1 MVGDG
6 GRKKR
11 ATTIVE
17 LCLLSIRIVEWLSYI
32 YLRFFSPLFI
42 FQRLFHAHESLP
54 ELGVCLLQKN
64 ESFLIFSAGGVWK
77 AACCSCAIL
86 VGVFV
91 SDFIHL
97 HDCRKAAEKQS
108 PEKDLFLNKQKRSL
122 ERTEKSERE
131 WKINGHCF
139 SLVSSTLENSLLA
152 ELANDRR
159 LKVRLWRRNKKLIFI
174 YLTTWNFVW
183 YVLASNQVSS
193 FCFCLVS
200 LFPPS
205 SLNRKRYKDLLG
217 YWNSVGGVRFWV
229 IATLWWFWCMTSLN
243 GIVVVPVKNMFWLK
257 LGVAVHPKLII
268 VFAQHWLPIE
278 VQMMMMMSI
287 DEWWWKKLRKGKK

>member
-1 MVGDG
+1 M
-6 GRKKR
+6 
-11 ATTIVE
+11 I
-17 LCLLSIRIVEWLSYI
+17 II
-32 YLRFFSPLFI
+32 YLFKIFLSFVYFPKAVSCTWVVVGAGSVFATETSLF
-42 FQRLFHAHESLP
+42 
-54 ELGVCLLQKN
+54 N
-64 ESFLIFSAGGVWK
+64 FSAGGVWK

-108 PEKDLFLNKQKRSL
+108 PEKDLFRNKN
-122 ERTEKSERE
+122 EEKSERE
-131 WKINGHCF
+131 WKINGHC
-139 SLVSSTLENSLLA
+139 SRLVSFTLENSLLA

-159 LKVRLWRRNKKLIFI
+159 LKVWLWRRNKKLIFI

-205 SLNRKRYKDLLG
+205 SLNKKRYKH
-217 YWNSVGGVRFWV
+217 S
-229 IATLWWFWCMTSLN
+229 
-243 GIVVVPVKNMFWLK
+243 
-257 LGVAVHPKLII
+257 
-268 VFAQHWLPIE
+268 
-278 VQMMMMMSI
+278 
-287 DEWWWKKLRKGKK
+287 